1 MDQTTLLVELVAGCV
16 ATAYFVYGR
25 KQQRVIPL
33 VCGMAMVIAP
43 CVIDPLW
50 GQIAACAALAVLPW
64 IWRA

>member
-1 MDQTTLLVELVAGCV
+1 MDQSTLLVELVAGSV
-16 ATAYFVYGR
+16 ATGYFIYGR

-50 GQIAACAALAVLPW
+50 GQITASAVLAAIPW
-64 IWRA
+64 VWKA